1 VFNMTNRV
9 EELFHNVADL
19 STEARVQYFHNHSID
34 ENARR
39 EIEELLTFDSPAH
52 TGFATDVAHAAWRA
66 LDQFEPVDKH
76 CGPYRLER
84 VIGRGGMGSVYSA
97 QRIDGEV
104 SRRVAIKILQPQADD
119 ETLRRRFLAERQILA
134 GVSHPNIST
143 LLDAGHRDDGQP
155 YLVMEYIDGRDID
168 AYAASLGIR
177 DKIRL
182 FLKVCAAVSYLH
194 RNLIV
199 HRDLKPA
206 NILVTADAEPKILD
220 FGIAKLLEVG
230 STLTNTGMLT
240 PDYASPEQVT
250 GDPVTTAT
258 DVYSLGAVLYK
269 LLTGST
275 PHQLHRD
282 SPGAVALSIAR
293 GTISSP
299 SKLQPTLRGDLE
311 MILMKALRKEPQ
323 ERYSSVEQFSE
334 DLENYLEHR
343 PIRARRGDVWY
354 RTRRSL
360 RRHWLYALASTLTLG
375 GLAAGALV
383 ANYQRHV
390 AQERFLQVRELANKL
405 FDIDAEVRRLPGS
418 TKARKLIVGTSI
430 NYLERVSTNS
440 ANIDPEFA
448 LELGTAYMRVARVQG
463 IPIGVNL
470 GRMDEAAKNLDKAD
484 RLIRT
489 VLNSQPANRTA
500 LLRSGQIA
508 HDRMLL
514 ARLGSRRDEALAF
527 ARTSAESLRRFH
539 PQPGDKAESAS
550 ILNVYLNVADQY
562 DIERRYDDALH
573 LCQEGGSLA
582 QALDNLPYRGSFL
595 WVSGDVSRQRGD
607 IDGAVNQFR
616 EASRILEPKG
626 NADQSR
632 IMNYI
637 LALIYEARMLGELDS
652 INLGRTAE
660 AVDIFD
666 RAFHLA
672 DTYVHQDLQDQNSR
686 GRLTM
691 AGLGMADILRDTDP
705 RRSLEIYD
713 HVLRHLAEIGDNQSF
728 RLFESSALIGS
739 IYPLQHLGRRIEAR
753 KRLDGAFERL
763 RNQRLFP
770 ADSIRPGSESDL
782 ALCALGDLET
792 AEGNIQAAIKTY
804 TQLLGAVEAWHPQPK
819 EQLGDAVD
827 LTRIYRA
834 LGRAYRRNG
843 EPARASEFD
852 GADLALWRHWDAK
865 LPHNAFV
872 LRYLRGTAG
881 QVGSGGSVAS
891 GRSSQLVSGIQ

>member
-1 VFNMTNRV
+1 MRNVV
-9 EELFHNVADL
+9 EKLFHNVADL
-19 STEARVQYFHNHSID
+19 SIEARAQYFHEHSID

-39 EIEELLTFDSPAH
+39 EIEELLAFDSGTN
-52 TGFATDVAHAAWRA
+52 TGFATDLAHAAWRA
-66 LDQFEPVDKH
+66 LDQFEPIDEQ
-76 CGPYRLER
+76 CGPYRLEC

-104 SRRVAIKILQPQADD
+104 SRRVAIKILQPQASD
-119 ETLRRRFLAERQILA
+119 EALRRRFLAERQILA
-134 GVSHPNIST
+134 SLSHPNIST

-155 YLVMEYIDGRDID
+155 YLVMEYIDGKDID
-168 AYAASLGIR
+168 VYAASLGIR
-177 DKIRL
+177 DKMRL

-206 NILVTADAEPKILD
+206 NILVTPDGEPKILD
-220 FGIAKLLEVG
+220 FGIAKLLAVG

-275 PHQLHRD
+275 PHQLNRD
-282 SPGAVALSIAR
+282 SPGAVALSIAQ
-293 GTISSP
+293 GTITSP
-299 SKLQPTLRGDLE
+299 SKLQPALGGDLE
-311 MILMKALRKEPQ
+311 MILMKALRKEPH
-323 ERYSSVEQFSE
+323 ERYSSVEQFSQ
-334 DLENYLEHR
+334 DLENYLEYR

-360 RRHWLYALASTLTLG
+360 RRHWLYALASTLALG
-375 GLAAGALV
+375 GLAAGVLV

-390 AQERFLQVRELANKL
+390 AQQQFLQVRQLANKL

-430 NYLERVSTNS
+430 DYLERVSTNT
-440 ANIDPEFA
+440 ANIDPQFA

-463 IPIGVNL
+463 IPIGANL
-470 GRMDEAAKNLDKAD
+470 GQMDEAAKNLDKAG

-489 VLNSQPANRTA
+489 VLDSQPANRTA
-500 LLRSGQIA
+500 LLRSAQIA

-514 ARLGSRRDEALAF
+514 ARLANRRDDAMAF
-527 ARTSAESLRRFH
+527 ASKSAESLRRFH
-539 PQPGDKAESAS
+539 PEPADKAESAS

-562 DIERRYDDALH
+562 DIGRRYDDALR
-573 LCQEGGSLA
+573 LCQEGGALA

-607 IDGAVNQFR
+607 LDQAVEQFR
-616 EASRILEPKG
+616 DASRILEPKG

-666 RAFHLA
+666 RALHLA

-686 GRLTM
+686 GRMAM

-705 RRSLEIYD
+705 QRSLEMYD
-713 HVLRHLAEIGDNQSF
+713 HVLRHLAEISDNRSF

-739 IYPLQHLGRRIEAR
+739 SYPLQHLGHKAEAR
-753 KRLDGAFERL
+753 KRLDAAFDRL
-763 RNQRLFP
+763 RNQQLYP
-770 ADSIRPGSESDL
+770 ADKIRPGSESDL

-792 AEGNIQAAIKTY
+792 AGGNIQAAIKTY
-804 TQLLGAVEAWHPQPK
+804 TQLLGAVEASNPAPK
-819 EQLGDAVD
+819 QQLGDAVD

-834 LGRAYRRNG
+834 LATAYRRNG
-843 EPARASEFD
+843 EPARASEFE
-852 GADLALWRHWDAK
+852 GAGLALWRHWDAK

-872 LRYLRGTAG
+872 LRCLRGG
-881 QVGSGGSVAS
+881 GGHMESGGSIAS
-891 GRSSQLVSGIQ
+891 GRSSQLVSRIQ